1 MPIVCFAFGRR
12 FLLVEFLSYVI
23 VCVCLF
29 VDRTSWTRPF
39 TKARTGPN
47 CGPHPLRGNCWFGA
61 GNFQPPTD
69 AFAQVW
75 SCTMIAMLLGTAA
88 FCVDGWTTM
97 FVYACDV
104 SIAFNPQEMKHVYG
118 KPAPIPK
125 YLFDLYIYIYY
136 IIYMLLEDFNM
147 NSQISTHVLSISWFF

>member
-1 MPIVCFAFGRR
+1 MQLITTTCPLFSRSEDVFCW
-12 FLLVEFLSYVI
+12 LSSWHTWS
-23 VCVCLF
+23 CVRLF

-47 CGPHPLRGNCWFGA
+47 CGPRQLRGNCWFGA
-61 GNFQPPTD
+61 GNFQPSTD

-88 FCVDGWTTM
+88 FCVDGWTIM
-97 FVYACDV
+97 FVYVCDV
-104 SIAFNPQEMKHVYG
+104 SIAFNHQEMKHVYG

-125 YLFDLYIYIYY
+125 YLFNLIIFIYVTWRFQHEFANFNTFFEH
-136 IIYMLLEDFNM
+136 LLIF
-147 NSQISTHVLSISWFF
+147 